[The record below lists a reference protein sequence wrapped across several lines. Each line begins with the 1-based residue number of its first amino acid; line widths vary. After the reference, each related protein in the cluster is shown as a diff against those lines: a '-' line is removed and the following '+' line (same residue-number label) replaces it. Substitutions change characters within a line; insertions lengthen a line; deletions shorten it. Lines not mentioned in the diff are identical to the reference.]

1 MKRTTLLSLSV
12 AGLLGVI
19 VLVSGEPRSEER
31 TNPYVASIEEW
42 RAGRIE
48 RLKRPTGWFS
58 LVGLDWLTEGKTTVG
73 SDPSNDIVYAALLA
87 PSRLGTFEY
96 SGREVVFSVEKGVQ
110 VTHNG
115 EAVTTIRMYAD
126 SDEDHEL
133 TVLVHGSLNFY
144 VIERSSTFGIRAKDE
159 KWAERVEFGGIPSY
173 PVDERWKIEAKLVPH
188 ETPQV
193 LSIID
198 VNDMKA
204 SRPTPGTL
212 VFEIESRTYELTP
225 IAAPGAE
232 QLFIILGDETN
243 GMETYAAGRFLYADA
258 PDESGR
264 VVLDFNKTYNPPCA
278 FTDFATCPLPPR
290 QNHLQ
295 VRITAGEKAYGDSQH

>member
-1 MKRTTLLSLSV
+1 M
-12 AGLLGVI
+12 
-19 VLVSGEPRSEER
+19 
-31 TNPYVASIEEW
+31 TN
-42 RAGRIE
+42 
-48 RLKRPTGWFS
+48 
-58 LVGLDWLTEGKTTVG
+58 
-73 SDPSNDIVYAALLA
+73 
-87 PSRLGTFEY
+87 
-96 SGREVVFSVEKGVQ
+96 
-110 VTHNG
+110 NG
-115 EAVTTIRMYAD
+115 EAVATVRMYAD

-133 TVLVHGSLNFY
+133 TVLVYGSLNFY
-144 VIERSSTFGIRAKDE
+144 VIVRSGTFGIRAKDE
-159 KWAERVEFGGIPSY
+159 KWAERVEFAGIPSY
-173 PVDERWKIEAKLVPH
+173 PVDERWKIDAKLIPH